1 MPGNAVQ
8 WKSCPRGHNY
18 LGDVCPCEQAN
29 RYGPKIQEMPR
40 SEKYSDSQLG
50 TEIAQRP
57 K

>member
-1 MPGNAVQ
+1 MPGKAVQ

-29 RYGPKIQEMPR
+29 RYGPRIEEMPR
-40 SEKYSDSQLG
+40 SEKYSDSQVG